1 MMSIANHYDTLEV
14 SPKASAEV
22 IRAAYK
28 SLMQRH
34 HPDKSVNGSASTP
47 LASSIALAYEVLSD
61 PQRRLAYD
69 QTLLVRQPAPA
80 PADPHAGRGLASHAV
95 RRADPAPGRRSSAWY
110 APLLILCIIGAGA
123 SILVLSKKKTPAGSI
138 PQERAT
144 SMPRPSATLPTEQPL
159 AVTDEG
165 QVRTLTGF
173 ATDLS
178 VELNLDPTQ
187 STAVHVLHI
196 PSLGLRLSIS
206 EPDRWTQR
214 IQAQRPAI
222 IQQLLVTL
230 AAAKYPELIKPEG
243 DVYLKRLIEDSVT
256 VVTGLDNS
264 SALPATGQ
272 TKKEPQAVEAL
283 LPVSFSVL

>member
-1 MMSIANHYDTLEV
+1 MTPITNHYDILEV

-34 HPDKSVNGSASTP
+34 HPDKSVNGTGSTP

-69 QTLLVRQPAPA
+69 QALLTGQAAQALASQYTVRSP
-80 PADPHAGRGLASHAV
+80 ASHAV
-95 RRADPAPGRRSSAWY
+95 RRADPSTGKRSSAWY
-110 APLLILCIIGAGA
+110 APLLILSIICAGG
-123 SILVLSKKKTPAGSI
+123 SVLVLSKKKAPVGTS
-138 PQERAT
+138 PQQSAT
-144 SMPRPSATLPTEQPL
+144 STPRPSAPLPNERPM

-165 QVRTLTGF
+165 QVRTMSGF

-178 VELNLDPTQ
+178 VELSPDPTQ
-187 STAVHVLHI
+187 SAAAHVLHI

-206 EPDRWTQR
+206 EPDRWTRR
-214 IQAQRPAI
+214 IQEQRPAI

-230 AAAKYPELIKPEG
+230 AAAKYLELIKPEG
-243 DVYLKRLIEDSVT
+243 DVYLKRLIEESVT
-256 VVTGLDNS
+256 VVTVLDQS
-264 SALPATGQ
+264 SALPAVGQ
-272 TKKEPQAVEAL
+272 TNKAPQAVEAL
-283 LPVSFSVL
+283 LPVSFSVQ